1 MEKLSYLFWGEAPSG
16 SDRYR
21 DLLVDELA
29 PKLLEA
35 GAVGLAIAVDD
46 SGSVCASP
54 VPTPGGEDPHVGAVS
69 FFLPCHDRRE
79 SVEAAIAA
87 TGLRHAGYLV
97 SGAVY
102 TEYGD
107 NEWSEPVL
115 VRDGR
120 RTDAVLTVCLIHRPA
135 DQAPT
140 DWVRRWHDVQSP
152 VSAEIQPRARYV
164 RNEVIRPLT
173 PDAPEVDGIVLE
185 SWPSAGHIED
195 PMLFFNAFGDP
206 DQMNHNLGRMIESVA
221 AFIDMDRMRNVTM
234 SEYLF
239 G

>member
-1 MEKLSYLFWGEAPSG
+1 M
-16 SDRYR
+16 
-21 DLLVDELA
+21 
-29 PKLLEA
+29 
-35 GAVGLAIAVDD
+35 
-46 SGSVCASP
+46 
-54 VPTPGGEDPHVGAVS
+54 
-69 FFLPCHDRRE
+69 
-79 SVEAAIAA
+79 
-87 TGLRHAGYLV
+87 
-97 SGAVY
+97 
-102 TEYGD
+102 
-107 NEWSEPVL
+107 
-115 VRDGR
+115 
-120 RTDAVLTVCLIHRPA
+120 LTVCLIHRPA